1 MNPLDRCFTLPARR
15 GPKAARRGASGG
27 AFCLRLIALTLA
39 AVLINVCPL
48 NANET
53 QKITTWQLKLYAYNQ
68 MNWQQ
73 MECYNWLIWLE
84 SRWNPKAINGSHYG
98 LGQMRNKKVKYL
110 NGYQQIDWHLRYLK
124 HRYNGDACAALKHL
138 NDKGW
143 H

>member
-1 MNPLDRCFTLPARR
+1 MNRLDRDITLPARR
-15 GPKAARRGASGG
+15 GPKAARRGASRGG
-27 AFCLRLIALTLA
+27 FCLRLMALTLA
-39 AVLINVCPL
+39 AVSINLYPL
-48 NANET
+48 EANT
-53 QKITTWQLKLYAYNQ
+53 KITTDQLKLYAYNQ
-68 MNWQQ
+68 MSWPQ

-124 HRYNGDACAALKHL
+124 HRYNGDACAALDHL
-138 NDKGW
+138 ESKGW